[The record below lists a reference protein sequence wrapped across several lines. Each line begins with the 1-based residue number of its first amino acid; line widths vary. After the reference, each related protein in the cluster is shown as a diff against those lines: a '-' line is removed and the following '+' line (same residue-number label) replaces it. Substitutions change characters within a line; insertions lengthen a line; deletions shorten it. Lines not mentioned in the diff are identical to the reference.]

1 MSKIDDE
8 APNSASS
15 RAFLQSDGDFAVEK
29 KIAYKRF

>member
-8 APNSASS
+8 APKSASS
-15 RAFLQSDGDFAVEK
+15 RAFLQYDGDFAVRK